1 VNQEEKSRAR
11 SANSTAR
18 EPNDLAE
25 IKHLL
30 RQAMPALPQDQLEPH
45 SDLWPQL
52 RARIEAQ
59 RATDRATNANHE
71 PSSIRIR
78 VAWFDWA
85 LAALAAAALIFY
97 PGIIPALLYHF

>member
-1 VNQEEKSRAR
+1 VNREEKSGAG
-11 SANSTAR
+11 NSNMTAK
-18 EPNDLAE
+18 ELDELKQ

-30 RQAMPALPQDQLEPH
+30 RQAIPPLSPGQLQPRA
-45 SDLWPQL
+45 DLWPQL
-52 RARIEAQ
+52 RARIESHLVADH
-59 RATDRATNANHE
+59 AANANHA

-78 VAWFDWA
+78 VSWFDWA